1 MSEKIAHVIRK
12 KSRQGHYWLFSNET
26 RRVEGNPSAG
36 DTILVYERG
45 KLIGSGFYNPNS
57 LIQIRLY
64 SRQNEEFNLEFIKQK
79 INQAYQ
85 YRKRVLPEEEDF
97 RLVFGESDSLPGV
110 VVDKYGDHFTLQTFT
125 LSTDLRKDLIGQA
138 LQELFP
144 VKSIY
149 EKNDFRIR
157 DIEKLPRKEGLLF
170 GEIKDNVIFQENNAK
185 FYVDIK
191 SGQKTGYFFDQRIT
205 RAKVRAL
212 SKDKN
217 ILDIFCYTGGFS
229 INAALGEAKSVF
241 GIDESASAIN
251 LAYENAKLNKV
262 QDICQFEIGDAF
274 KILPDY
280 VKEKRKYDLI
290 IVDPPSFIKSI
301 KEKKQGIKGYQEIN
315 RQAMKLLNDN
325 GILVSA
331 TCSHYVSWQDLL
343 DILTKSAQDVQRSF
357 RIIDRTTQG
366 PDHLI
371 ILNMPETE
379 YLRCYF
385 LEVI

>member
-1 MSEKIAHVIRK
+1 MPGKIAHVIRK
-12 KSRQGHYWLFSNET
+12 KSRQGHFWLFSNET